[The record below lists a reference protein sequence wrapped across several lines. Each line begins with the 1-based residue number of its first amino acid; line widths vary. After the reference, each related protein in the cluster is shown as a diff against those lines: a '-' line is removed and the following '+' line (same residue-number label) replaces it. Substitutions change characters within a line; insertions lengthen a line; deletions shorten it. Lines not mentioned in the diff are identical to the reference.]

1 MSGHRE
7 IREHIVNAPLPKP
20 LLEVQQDTGPAL
32 LLLVNESGAPVAL
45 NRTAR
50 QFLFQKEQ
58 VRWADIIHGDDL
70 PSWDTQL
77 QESLESQ
84 TQISG
89 WFRLRRFDHAIRQFV
104 LRAEPR
110 YDVQG
115 TFAGYLV
122 SGLDVTDIGGKARL
136 SSARSQA
143 AVVTVSTSQDDG
155 AGDIPVLARKWHDA
169 LVKDATVLRAATQL
183 LRDYLSTS
191 DSDHASKIKALDQLE
206 HAVGGI
212 CDLVEE
218 LNGVSRQA

>member
-110 YDVQG
+110 YDVEG

-136 SSARSQA
+136 SSPRSQT
-143 AVVTVSTSQDDG
+143 AVIKVPTNKDHDSEDV
-155 AGDIPVLARKWHDA
+155 PVLARKWHDA

-191 DSDHASKIKALDQLE
+191 DCDHASKIKALDQLE

>member
-1 MSGHRE
+1 MLGHRE

-32 LLLVNESGAPVAL
+32 LLLVNESGVPVAL

-58 VRWADIIHGDDL
+58 VRWVDIIHGDDL
-70 PSWDTQL
+70 ASWDTQL
-77 QESLESQ
+77 QESLGSQ

-110 YDVQG
+110 YDVEG

-122 SGLDVTDIGGKARL
+122 SGLDVTDIGRKAQL
-136 SSARSQA
+136 SSVPSKPS
-143 AVVTVSTSQDDG
+143 VVTVPTEKDDG
-155 AGDIPVLARKWHDA
+155 SGDVPVLARKWHDA

-183 LRDYLSTS
+183 LRDYISTS
-191 DSDHASKIKALDQLE
+191 DSDQISKMKALDQLE
-206 HAVGGI
+206 HAAEGI

-218 LNGVSRQA
+218 LNSVSRQA